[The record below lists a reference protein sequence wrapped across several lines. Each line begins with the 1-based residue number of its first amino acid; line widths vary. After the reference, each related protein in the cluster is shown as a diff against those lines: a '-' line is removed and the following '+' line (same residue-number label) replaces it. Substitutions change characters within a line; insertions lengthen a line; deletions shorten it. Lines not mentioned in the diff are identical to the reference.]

1 MGEKRKVFNDNSL
14 LMVFGALFMFSLM
27 MMFLE
32 GTGVGEKIT
41 GYDTSVDTISN
52 VTIQSFLS
60 IDMSANLSDGIVFST
75 VSSLPAT
82 NVNAT
87 HNYDADASPNRSSFF
102 LNVSVDSNTPV
113 DFCIKANVSLYDPTG
128 GNYIGITN
136 ETYSNSSSNNITNP
150 KVSDETPI
158 TTTYAKATTQVY
170 QGNSTFYRFYL
181 DVPAATP
188 AGTYEN
194 SIYFKGVTNGTA
206 CGA

>member
-1 MGEKRKVFNDNSL
+1 MGEKRKVLNENSL
-14 LMVFGALFMFSLM
+14 LIVFGVLFLFSLTM
-27 MMFLE
+27 IFIE
-32 GTGVGEKIT
+32 STSVGEKIT
-41 GYDTSVDTISN
+41 AYATAVDTVSN

-60 IDMSANLSDGIVFST
+60 IDMSANLTDGIVFGT
-75 VSSLPAT
+75 VSNLPAVS
-82 NVNAT
+82 VNAT
-87 HNYDADASPNRSSFF
+87 HNFDSGGATNGSSFF
-102 LNVSVDSNTPV
+102 LNVSLDSNTPV
-113 DFCIKANVSLYDPTG
+113 DFCIKANSSLYDASG

-136 ETYSNSSSNNITNP
+136 ETYSNSSASNITHPSASN
-150 KVSDETPI
+150 ETPI

-188 AGTYEN
+188 AATYEN